1 MTAEQWQVGD
11 ISITKIEELQGW
23 TPVDFLL
30 EVFPAATRAE
40 IEQIDWLRPT
50 YFDGEQMNGMV
61 HSLLVQTPTHKI
73 VVDTGIGNGKKRIAP
88 AFDDLD
94 TDFLAR
100 FERVWRRDEVDGVLT
115 THLHIDHVGWNTIRA
130 NDGWQPTFPNARYFF
145 VRAEYEHWA
154 AFAQDPQAHA
164 AYSEFGHS
172 MVDGAAVF
180 ADSLA
185 PIADAGLITW
195 VEPGEPVVPGI
206 SLLSTAGHTPGHV
219 SVLIEDGGESAVIT
233 GDLMHCQFQIA
244 RPDWSVAMDT
254 DSAAAA
260 HSRRNFLE
268 RFADSPTLVL
278 GTHFGTPTGGH
289 IVRDGNTYRLI
300 PVHDRELQSARRS
313 HEGSHS

>member
-1 MTAEQWQVGD
+1 MTTEQWRVGD

-23 TPVDFLL
+23 TPVEFLL

-40 IEQIDWLRPT
+40 IARIDWLRPT
-50 YFDGEQMNGMV
+50 YFDGDRMNGMV

-73 VVDTGIGNGKKRIAP
+73 VVDTGIGNGKQRIAP

-100 FERVWRRDEVDGVLT
+100 FERVWRREEVDGVLT
-115 THLHIDHVGWNTIRA
+115 THLHIDHVGWNTIRE
-130 NDGWQPTFPNARYFF
+130 NDDWQPTFPNARYFF

-154 AFAQDPQAHA
+154 SFAQDPHAHT

-195 VEPGEPVVPGI
+195 VEPGQTVVPGI

-233 GDLMHCQFQIA
+233 GDLMHCQFQVAGAGWGGVVETA
-244 RPDWSVAMDT
+244 RT
-254 DSAAAA
+254 AAPPRPRGI
-260 HSRRNFLE
+260 HE
-268 RFADSPTLVL
+268 RL
-278 GTHFGTPTGGH
+278 GHTPPPP
-289 IVRDGNTYRLI
+289 R
-300 PVHDRELQSARRS
+300 
-313 HEGSHS
+313 